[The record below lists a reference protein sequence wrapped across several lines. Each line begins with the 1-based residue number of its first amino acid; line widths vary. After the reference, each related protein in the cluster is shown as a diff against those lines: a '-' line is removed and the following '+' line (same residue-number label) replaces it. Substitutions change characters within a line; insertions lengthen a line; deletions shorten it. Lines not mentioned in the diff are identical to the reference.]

1 MRSKSKAHRLSTAI
15 VFHTGYLVNRS
26 EGSLIVALKGSKSGG
41 ASKRV
46 QTIVILFTED
56 FYSVHFSTVI
66 RDHPQI
72 SPSQPHGC
80 RSCFFPAFPRVRI
93 FKGLEAFRPSYPPSV
108 VPRAWDGGCACI
120 SLPSPRFSRMPRGL
134 DTSIPL
140 CEPYP
145 ASSGSQYTMSTKYM
159 NSLNSG
165 QHCPA
170 ALRKVAERWQEGASA
185 ESSYVF
191 MT

>member
-1 MRSKSKAHRLSTAI
+1 MAFKSPNVAIFCTKWPMKSKSKARRLSTAI
-15 VFHTGYLVNRS
+15 VFRTGNLVNRS
-26 EGSLIVALKGSKSGG
+26 EGSLIVALKGPNMVELVRGSRLGK
-41 ASKRV
+41 A
-46 QTIVILFTED
+46 IVILFTED

-72 SPSQPHGC
+72 TPSQPHGC
-80 RSCFFPAFPRVRI
+80 RSCFFPAFPGVRI
-93 FKGLEAFRPSYPPSV
+93 SKGLEAFRPSYPPSV

-145 ASSGSQYTMSTKYM
+145 ASSGCT
-159 NSLNSG
+159 
-165 QHCPA
+165 
-170 ALRKVAERWQEGASA
+170 
-185 ESSYVF
+185 
-191 MT
+191 